1 LTVSGLATGAAEET
15 GTTGALTVPVP
26 AAGTG
31 DVAGLTGAAG
41 DKVTAGWEAGVVLGP
56 LSTALVVFSSTF
68 EVTGVGEGTGAGWV
82 MVNKTEV
89 AGAGIGSAGLE
100 VGGAGLASFLVVTG
114 SSFLVVAGSACL
126 VVADSGALLVV
137 PGVGVGSA
145 AGVFEMVWLMAEVGA
160 TTVLAGLEAVG
171 FSSAEV
177 GFSTTEVDSA
187 AFEVSTA
194 VVVSTAL
201 VVSATLVVSTAL
213 EVSAVVEGW
222 ATVEVSAAGVVEVA
236 GASVD
241 EVVVEEAVVGII
253 ELEDVGAAETCELDK
268 SALDAVQS
276 EDEGK
281 GAVEEVKVGED
292 RRKP

>member
-1 LTVSGLATGAAEET
+1 
-15 GTTGALTVPVP
+15 VP

-31 DVAGLTGAAG
+31 DVAGLTGATG
-41 DKVTAGWEAGVVLGP
+41 DKVIAGWEAGVVLGP
-56 LSTALVVFSSTF
+56 LSAALVVLSSAF

-82 MVNKTEV
+82 MVNRTEV

-114 SSFLVVAGSACL
+114 SSFLVVAGSTCL
-126 VVADSGALLVV
+126 VVADSGSFLVV
-137 PGVGVGSA
+137 SGVGVGSA
-145 AGVFEMVWLMAEVGA
+145 AGVFEMVGLMAEVGA

-177 GFSTTEVDSA
+177 GFSTIEVDSA
-187 AFEVSTA
+187 TFEVSTA

-201 VVSATLVVSTAL
+201 VVSTTLVVSAALIVSAAL
-213 EVSAVVEGW
+213 EVSAVVEFW

-241 EVVVEEAVVGII
+241 KVVVEEAVVGIA
-253 ELEDVGAAETCELDK
+253 ELEDVGAAGTY
-268 SALDAVQS
+268 
-276 EDEGK
+276 
-281 GAVEEVKVGED
+281 
-292 RRKP
+292 

>member
-1 LTVSGLATGAAEET
+1 
-15 GTTGALTVPVP
+15 VP

-31 DVAGLTGAAG
+31 DVAELTGAAG

-100 VGGAGLASFLVVTG
+100 AWGVGLASFFVVTG
-114 SSFLVVAGSACL
+114 SSFLVVAGSGSFL
-126 VVADSGALLVV
+126 VVS
-137 PGVGVGSA
+137 GVGVGSA

-241 EVVVEEAVVGII
+241 EVVVEEAVVAII